1 MGLHEADGDAQ
12 IGLDEPAVD
21 AHLDAFRR
29 VIEEDMVFFVAGEM
43 IGYPDG
49 IEDPVVAH
57 DLAKLLSLVGPVKA
71 RGNKDSDRARGDS
84 RFDQFPDKRG
94 QDEAIGYGAGD
105 IADKDAGASAAF
117 CFLAQRLAGY
127 GV

>member
-1 MGLHEADGDAQ
+1 MGLHKAHRDAQ

-29 VIEEDMVFFVAGEM
+29 VCKEDMVLVVAGEM
-43 IGYPDG
+43 IGDPDV

-71 RGNKDSDRARGDS
+71 RGDKDSDRARRDACL
-84 RFDQFPDKRG
+84 DQLTNKRG
-94 QDEAIGYGAGD
+94 QDETVGDGAGD

-117 CFLAQRLAGY
+117 CFLAQRLAGN